1 MDAASSTYCK
11 LASLAQA
18 EAERH
23 QKRVRANFARRLTYL
38 MNHRS
43 LEADYA
49 CLEQVELSSPIH
61 LPLDELELAYV
72 AFGLAVGP

>member
-1 MDAASSTYCK
+1 MAWSDQFWKPIKLKDGRMLRTLGCKYAFKRGSDA
-11 LASLAQA
+11 
-18 EAERH
+18 
-23 QKRVRANFARRLTYL
+23 YL